1 MLCQGFI
8 EEAMRGRREDAK
20 TGWCEDEQMRKVV
33 AFNNIM
39 HRFHC
44 GAGIISV
51 SENFCNSGSIPIP
64 IPTAPPIEK
73 VRVSSE
79 ISHFGSGRSLSEL

>member
-1 MLCQGFI
+1 
-8 EEAMRGRREDAK
+8 
-20 TGWCEDEQMRKVV
+20 MRKKVV
-33 AFNNIM
+33 FHDIM

-51 SENFCNSGSIPIP
+51 SENFCNSESIPIP

-73 VRVSSE
+73 ARVSSKK
-79 ISHFGSGRSLSEL
+79 SHFGSGRSLSEL